1 MIWVRRILTVPTGIV
16 FFLFLLLTLLVL
28 QINSTFL
35 DPDYYPEQLREAS
48 VYEFIL
54 NELLASAI
62 DEEREREGR
71 EQSPGG
77 SGQDVQDTPLLS
89 SGLSTEQIV
98 SSVNRALPPDWVSG
112 LVERNFDEVGQYLTG
127 ERDEFTITVRADE
140 QTVTAVEEIKSLI
153 RQADA
158 FNLLFDQEVVPR
170 IEDSIQGKLPFGIEI
185 TNERLVE
192 AVRRVA
198 TQEWVHEQV
207 EMVLDEITPYM
218 VGERD
223 TFLID
228 IQLGEDRINIALDEV
243 ERLMGETDS
252 GRLLYK
258 ELVEP
263 ELKKPLG
270 DTVLLPLGVALTQ
283 EEVLDALRQVAP
295 PEWVEEQALM
305 VINDAAPYLTGRSD
319 SFLTVVSLAENKRL
333 AREVI
338 ANLVDEKVNEIVAAL
353 PTCRSLAEAQ
363 AALAT
368 ASEGLPSCVPPNVPT
383 ARLLDQLDIDLAGS
397 IQRMVLGPIPD
408 TIRFTEVELRT
419 SLVQAGAADNLD
431 QLDNMREILRD
442 GWMYTQDDLTE
453 TLTDVTGD
461 ISDVETLEEVRA
473 FLSGGWTYTEA
484 DLREDLTDEGG
495 DTGTVDEVDRA
506 RDIFKTARSNRFL
519 VYIPMIL
526 LLVGIGF
533 LGGRSWSTRVAW
545 GAGPLVVAAGIIFV
559 IFGPGYDTFAKSALD
574 EGRQEAI
581 DRIEHPERY
590 DDSAEENKYP
600 LTSRL
605 AVNKLYDIFE
615 SMADDLASGV
625 AGSSFGLV
633 IIGLIALG
641 AATFWASIMVVA
653 RRYLPLKEQDA
664 DG

>member
-1 MIWVRRILTVPTGIV
+1 M
-16 FFLFLLLTLLVL
+16 
-28 QINSTFL
+28 
-35 DPDYYPEQLREAS
+35 
-48 VYEFIL
+48 
-54 NELLASAI
+54 
-62 DEEREREGR
+62 
-71 EQSPGG
+71 
-77 SGQDVQDTPLLS
+77 
-89 SGLSTEQIV
+89 
-98 SSVNRALPPDWVSG
+98 
-112 LVERNFDEVGQYLTG
+112 
-127 ERDEFTITVRADE
+127 
-140 QTVTAVEEIKSLI
+140 
-153 RQADA
+153 
-158 FNLLFDQEVVPR
+158 
-170 IEDSIQGKLPFGIEI
+170 
-185 TNERLVE
+185 
-192 AVRRVA
+192 
-198 TQEWVHEQV
+198 
-207 EMVLDEITPYM
+207 
-218 VGERD
+218 
-223 TFLID
+223 
-228 IQLGEDRINIALDEV
+228 
-243 ERLMGETDS
+243 
-252 GRLLYK
+252 
-258 ELVEP
+258 
-263 ELKKPLG
+263 
-270 DTVLLPLGVALTQ
+270 ALTQ

-319 SFLTVVSLAENKRL
+319 SFVTLVSLAENKRL

-338 ANLVDEKVNEIVAAL
+338 ADLVNEKVNEIVEAL

-383 ARLLDQLDIDLAGS
+383 AQLLDQLDIDLAGS

-453 TLTDVTGD
+453 TLTDITGD
-461 ISDVETLEEVRA
+461 ISDVETLEDVRA
-473 FLSGGWTYTEA
+473 FLSDGWTYTEA

-533 LGGRSWSTRVAW
+533 LGGASWSGRVAW
-545 GAGPLVVAAGIIFV
+545 GAGALVIAAGLVFV
-559 IFGPGYDTFAKSALD
+559 IFGPGYDSFGRSGPGYDLD
-574 EGRQEAI
+574 ELRSDALQDIAESGG
-581 DRIEHPERY
+581 DYPE
-590 DDSAEENKYP
+590 
-600 LTSRL
+600 TSRL
-605 AVNKLYDIFE
+605 AANKAFDIFE

-625 AGSSFGLV
+625 AGSSLVLV

-641 AATFWASIMVVA
+641 AAIFWVSIMVVA

-664 DG
+664 NG